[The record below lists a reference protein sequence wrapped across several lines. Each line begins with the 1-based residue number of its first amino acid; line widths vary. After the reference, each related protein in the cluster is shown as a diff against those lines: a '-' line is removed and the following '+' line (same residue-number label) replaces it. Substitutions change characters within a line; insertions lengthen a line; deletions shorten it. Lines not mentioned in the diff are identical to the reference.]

1 MKHEL
6 QLRRGEPLR
15 GYRTWF
21 VYARENGRVPKG
33 TLLPLNW
40 PLFPAWPRGQRFEAT
55 CGKREPHE
63 PHNAP
68 EESCE
73 CGIYARKEPPEHRHQ
88 WLTHGRVID
97 VIPFAAQRG
106 FDDDSGR
113 VWLAHGSVQLWGKVI
128 EGRYGWR
135 TQYGYPERLMLH
147 RFVRKSKTS
156 FSGLD
161 DAGALT
167 ELSNL
172 VVETYSCE
180 AFPPAP

>member
-40 PLFPAWPRGQRFEAT
+40 PLFP
-55 CGKREPHE
+55 
-63 PHNAP
+63 
-68 EESCE
+68 E